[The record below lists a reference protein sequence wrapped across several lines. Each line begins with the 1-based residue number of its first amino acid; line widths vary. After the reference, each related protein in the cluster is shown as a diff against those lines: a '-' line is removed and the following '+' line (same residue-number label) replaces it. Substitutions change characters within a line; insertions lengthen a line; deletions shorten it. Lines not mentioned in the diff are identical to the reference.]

1 MVAGVCCFNFLVVQ
15 FAKLAIEPIEEA
27 ADTNEHAPLSSS
39 CFCMHVVVVWRY
51 RQKAD
56 KPWETLAACMELRD
70 ALAHPD
76 GPENYPSCLP
86 VHQDGSCNG
95 LQHYAALG
103 RDVEGAKLV
112 NLIEVGDDKPADVYV
127 FIPMDVRARRS

>member
-1 MVAGVCCFNFLVVQ
+1 MVAGAYDLFVG
-15 FAKLAIEPIEEA
+15 EPCPCVHATNRVHEA
-27 ADTNEHAPLSSS
+27 VLSECIVGS
-39 CFCMHVVVVWRY
+39 C
-51 RQKAD
+51 RQEAD

-112 NLIEVGDDKPADVYV
+112 NLIEVGDKPADVYV
-127 FIPMDVRARRS
+127 FLCQCRSLRCSATCK